1 MPSLFEI
8 GFWGDVEN
16 VKNLQRDKQTQTHR
30 CTDRHTK
37 NKTNK
42 QSENFMQPFSSGEL
56 KMYWLA

>member
-30 CTDRHTK
+30 CTDKHTE

-42 QSENFMQPFSSGEL
+42 QSENFMQTFSSGEL